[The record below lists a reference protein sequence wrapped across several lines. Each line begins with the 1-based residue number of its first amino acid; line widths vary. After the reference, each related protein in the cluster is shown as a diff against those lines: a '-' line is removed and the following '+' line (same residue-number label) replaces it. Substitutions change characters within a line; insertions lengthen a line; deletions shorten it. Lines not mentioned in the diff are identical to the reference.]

1 MDKIT
6 FENGIQ
12 VSPARVNEDGTITP
26 AQYEGNTPF
35 SAHVMNL
42 LQSKLEKSV
51 VAVSPTQPTTNENVW
66 IKKGKNLFDN
76 TFIQMRD
83 DAPSTTRVEGKK
95 IPLENVFDTPQAV
108 SLSNNLNLSTYK
120 WSVNIKTNTGGNYDY
135 DSGWIENA
143 NNWTVSQSRISEF
156 MSRGNPQIY
165 FVIAKKD
172 ETNIYVSEMNNY
184 NFQIEVSTTA
194 TTFEPYVEKEIL
206 VKNDNGV
213 FEKFSLLTYETNII
227 ELDSSVIS
235 GGTLRYEKMGNLVI
249 LYFEAIKCI
258 NPPSGIWKDMEIA
271 ILPKNLRPKNFI
283 VRAIG
288 RSDNNGKMCIL
299 NVSPSGRV
307 YVTDRGTGDL
317 SSEAIVG
324 QVIFVSA

>member
-1 MDKIT
+1 MDKII
-6 FENGIQ
+6 FENLPSEETA
-12 VSPARVNEDGTITP
+12 VSAE
-26 AQYEGNTPF
+26 
-35 SAHVMNL
+35 NL
-42 LQSKLEKSV
+42 NLMQSNIEKSV

-194 TTFEPYVEKEIL
+194 TTFEPHVEKEIL
-206 VKNDNGV
+206 VKNDNGE
-213 FEKFSLLTYETNII
+213 FEKFVNVETLENLFDDTSSKGYQKLPSGLILQWGNVSIERNTNSEQDVNINFPKTFSQIYTVVATLNDPGHGATKLTENVGVPYIYNSYFTARFKKI
-227 ELDSSVIS
+227 EALAYSSNMV
-235 GGTLRYEKMGNLVI
+235 LRY
-249 LYFEAIKCI
+249 
-258 NPPSGIWKDMEIA
+258 IA
-271 ILPKNLRPKNFI
+271 IGI
-283 VRAIG
+283 
-288 RSDNNGKMCIL
+288 
-299 NVSPSGRV
+299 
-307 YVTDRGTGDL
+307 
-317 SSEAIVG
+317 
-324 QVIFVSA
+324 